1 MTLRQPHRSR
11 VVNTTAPREAASNRL
26 RRRHFA
32 TYSTRAPCGTEAL
45 CRFHTGAVWKHGAR
59 AMQPSATT
67 RAVAQQV
74 SETPTMTDRRTA
86 AFRIAADTG
95 HDPRSVLAVFDGRRV
110 LPSTRKAVE
119 AAAERLNIN
128 LRETIAAAA

>member
-1 MTLRQPHRSR
+1 
-11 VVNTTAPREAASNRL
+11 
-26 RRRHFA
+26 
-32 TYSTRAPCGTEAL
+32 
-45 CRFHTGAVWKHGAR
+45 
-59 AMQPSATT
+59 
-67 RAVAQQV
+67 
-74 SETPTMTDRRTA
+74 MTDRRTA